1 VAFIGVVLST
11 KDQSATNVRTE
22 ELLMN
27 KSEFACLLSPL
38 KVGDIEI
45 RNRALSTAH
54 NTGYSIGGK
63 IGPRQIEYHRSRAK
77 GGIGLIIFGT
87 ISADGSPITVRGSG
101 GAVEVTND
109 GVIKQYQELVDAV
122 HAEGAKIF
130 CLISHSGS
138 VTNMGPNGE
147 PPLAPS
153 PIPMDRSRDIPHDM
167 EIDEIETIVEA
178 FAASANR
185 CKAGGFD
192 GVEFSFTHGNLVQQ
206 FMSPSTNKR
215 SDEYGGTEEN
225 RLRFAKEVLQTAR
238 DSLGPDYILGIR
250 FSATEVIPD
259 GYNLD
264 DGVRFA
270 KKLVDWGKLDFL
282 DVSAGTN
289 NNMKS
294 RSFHYPTISSKPQP
308 LVPFARA
315 MKEAV
320 SVPVFCVGK
329 IAAPAEAEAILR
341 AGDADLVGMTRAH
354 IAEPAIIR
362 KILDDRMEDIR
373 TCIHG
378 NEGCFS
384 RAQRVGDITCVYN
397 PRTGRESKWKQ
408 IEPTTDYRSV
418 LVIGGGPA
426 GLEAARVAAK
436 SGHDVVLHERTD
448 ILGGQ
453 VRTLCRA
460 PYRQDYTQ
468 IADWLE
474 RQARR
479 KGALIRMESELSA
492 EDILKLAPDVVIVA
506 TGSRDT
512 KPDIPG
518 AEKANV
524 FTAREVL
531 HGAELG
537 NRVIIGDW
545 DGRHMGLSTAEMLGQ
560 NGHQVEIVSPAF
572 YVGIDVDHLT
582 WRETYDR
589 LLDIGV
595 KMSPLEQ
602 IVKIE
607 NDSVITRR
615 TNNETREIRADSVVL
630 CTKGTADR
638 GLYRSLKGKISR
650 LFAIGDCWA
659 PRQLEQAIYD
669 GSRVARE
676 I

>member
-1 VAFIGVVLST
+1 MSLIRDHAAAYV
-11 KDQSATNVRTE
+11 KTE
-22 ELLMN
+22 ERHMDN
-27 KSEFACLLSPL
+27 SDFAQLLSPL
-38 KVGDIEI
+38 KIGGIEV

-54 NTGYSIGGK
+54 NTGFSTAGK
-63 IGPRQIEYHRSRAK
+63 IGPRQIEYHRARAR

-101 GAVEVTND
+101 GAVEITNTS
-109 GVIKQYQELVDAV
+109 VIDQYQQLVDAV

-130 CLISHSGS
+130 CLVSHSGS

-167 EIDEIETIVEA
+167 ETDEIQSIVKA
-178 FAASANR
+178 FAASAER

-215 SDEYGGTEEN
+215 TDEYGGSEEN
-225 RLRFAKEVLQTAR
+225 RLRFAKEILLGAR
-238 DSLGPDYILGIR
+238 EAVGPDYILGIR

-259 GYNLD
+259 GYDLE

-270 KKLVDWGKLDFL
+270 KKLVEWGKLDYL
-282 DVSAGTN
+282 DISAGTN

-308 LVPFARA
+308 LVPYARA
-315 MKEAV
+315 IKDAV
-320 SVPVFCVGK
+320 DIPVFCVGK
-329 IAAPAEAEAILR
+329 ISDPAEAEAILK

-362 KILDDRMEDIR
+362 KIMDDRMEDIR

-397 PRTGRESKWKQ
+397 PRTGRESTWKP

-436 SGHDVVLHERTD
+436 SGHDVVLHERSD

-460 PYRQDYTQ
+460 PYRQDYAQ

-479 KGALIRMESELSA
+479 SGALIRLESELSA
-492 EDILKLAPDVVIVA
+492 DDIVKLAPDVVIVA
-506 TGSRDT
+506 TGSQDT

-518 AEKANV
+518 AENANV
-524 FTAREVL
+524 FTARQVL

-537 NRVIIGDW
+537 KRVIIGDW
-545 DGRHMGLSTAEMLGQ
+545 DGRHMGLSTAEFLAQ
-560 NGHQVEIVSPAF
+560 RGHQVEIVSSAF

-589 LLDIGV
+589 LLDFGV
-595 KMSPLEQ
+595 TMSPLETLVQ
-602 IVKIE
+602 IEANGVTI
-607 NDSVITRR
+607 RR
-615 TNNETREIRADSVVL
+615 SNNETRDVEADSVVL
-630 CTKGTADR
+630 CSKGTADR
-638 GLYRSLKGKISR
+638 GLYRSLKGRIDR
-650 LFAIGDCWA
+650 LYGIGDCWA